1 MYNVPDPVDDQNVY
15 DLAVAAL
22 DEYFQPQNNAA
33 FERSQFRA
41 MVQLPSET
49 VDPYITRLRQ
59 KAVYCDFHNVDE
71 NIRDQII
78 EKCYSQRLRRKL
90 LERNNVT
97 LPQVREIAQAIEAS
111 ELSCSDGTKE
121 HVNKVSPRKFDRQ
134 SNKFQKQEG
143 GRQLRC
149 YACGREGHIRTDA
162 KCPAKGKKCR
172 KCKKEGHFEVCCKTD
187 TKKTRSWRR
196 PATVR
201 SVESDSNHGNGND
214 DVYVFTVNNGLGNSD
229 FFIEVEGVKI
239 PVIVDSG
246 VSVNVIDRCM

>member
-22 DEYFQPQNNAA
+22 DEHFQPQSNAA

-49 VDPYITRLRQ
+49 VDQYITRLRQ
-59 KAVYCDFHNVDE
+59 NAVFCDFHNVDE

-78 EKCYSQRLRRKL
+78 EKCYSQCLRRKV
-90 LERNNVT
+90 LEINKVD
-97 LPQVREIAQAIEAS
+97 LPQMREIAQANQAS
-111 ELSCSDGTKE
+111 ELRAVSMEQKE
-121 HVNKVSPRKFDRQ
+121 HVNKVSPSKFDRQ
-134 SNKFQKQEG
+134 SNKFQKHEAD
-143 GRQLRC
+143 RQLRC
-149 YACGREGHIRTDA
+149 YPYGREGHIRIDA

-172 KCKKEGHFEVCCKTD
+172 KCKKGHFEVCCKTD

-229 FFIEVEGVKI
+229 FFIEVGRVKI
-239 PVIVDSG
+239 PVI
-246 VSVNVIDRCM
+246 C